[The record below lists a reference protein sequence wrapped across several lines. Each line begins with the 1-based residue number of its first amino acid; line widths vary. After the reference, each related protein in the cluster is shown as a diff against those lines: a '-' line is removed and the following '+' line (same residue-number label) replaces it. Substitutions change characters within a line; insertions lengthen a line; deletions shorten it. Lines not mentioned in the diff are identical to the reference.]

1 MPSTSTP
8 EKVSL
13 SANPATVSSKSTYS
27 FNQLNGIFM
36 VRS

>member
-13 SANPATVSSKSTYS
+13 SANPSTVSSKSTYS
-27 FNQLNGIFM
+27 FSQLKGIFM
-36 VRS
+36 VVS